1 MRASFLQNVEYKR
14 WVGPQQPNSVFRQFA
29 VSEPVP
35 KGRIWIVLAASAI
48 DTFPNNESL
57 WLLLI
62 PPPSSYLAGRP
73 GFFADLISSDKNS
86 PPVSQGVQE
95 SLGGANNPENQG
107 ESVGNKGYV
116 NLLYGKFRRFVVPPE
131 WCMAVL
137 QAQNGGGS
145 ANDFISFSAMIIEQ
159 SLN

>member
-29 VSEPVP
+29 FSEPVP
-35 KGRIWIVLAASAI
+35 KGRVWIVLGVSAI

-62 PPPSSYLAGRP
+62 PPPSSYSAGLNN
-73 GFFADLISSDKNS
+73 FFANLVSSDKNS
-86 PPVSQGVQE
+86 PPVSQGVQV
-95 SLGGANNPENQG
+95 SVGGAVSPENSG

-116 NLLYGKFRRFVVPPE
+116 NLISRRFRRFVVPPE